1 MNDKFQWILRLVALA
16 LVVGLGFGY
25 QQRALAWEAAR
36 EKNAAEIAEVEL
48 YNAKI
53 EAMENGSAYADGTYT
68 GTGEGFG
75 GDITLS
81 VTIRDGVI
89 DGIEVVSAPGEDSVY
104 FSSAVA
110 MLEDMKRAQTSE
122 IEAVS
127 GATFSSL
134 GIRDAVRAALTQAE
148 EAA

>member
-1 MNDKFQWILRLVALA
+1 MSDKRQWILRLVG
-16 LVVGLGFGY
+16 LVLVLVLGFVY
-25 QQRALAWEAAR
+25 QQRALAWEAER
-36 EKNAAEIAEVEL
+36 KENAAVIAEVEQ

-53 EAMENGSAYADGTYT
+53 EAMENGSKYVDGTFT

-75 GDITLS
+75 GDITLA

-89 DGIEVVSAPGEDSVY
+89 EDISVVSAPGEDSVY
-104 FSSAVA
+104 FSSAVS
-110 MLEDMKRAQTSE
+110 MLEDMKTSQTSE

-134 GIRDAVRAALTQAE
+134 GLRDAVREALKQAE